1 MSLQQLEAFLALA
14 QSEPALQHPLA
25 QAPDAAAV
33 AAIATA
39 AGFAVSTAD
48 LLEASGELPE
58 VIRMVEIVSLAPTA
72 PQSELD
78 AFLQQVEADAD
89 LQRVLAAAPDAEGVA
104 AVARIAGYAVSAEDL
119 WAASD
124 EIPETLQ
131 QPDLVLEFWPDLGGA
146 EAEEPLQREPL
157 QEEGPDGMPSATASG
172 AAPHASGEPATAAPP
187 SASGEPATGGASER
201 LQDPWASRDSAG

>member
-1 MSLQQLEAFLALA
+1 MSLQQLEAFLSLA
-14 QSEPALQHPLA
+14 QAEPSLQRPLA
-25 QAPDAAAV
+25 EAPDAAAV
-33 AAIATA
+33 AAIARA
-39 AGFAVSTAD
+39 AGFEVFTTD

-58 VIRMVEIVSLAPTA
+58 VIRMVEIVSLAASA

-78 AFLQQVEADAD
+78 AFLQQVEGDAD

-146 EAEEPLQREPL
+146 EAEEPLPRQAH
-157 QEEGPDGMPSATASG
+157 QEEGPDEMPSATASG
-172 AAPHASGEPATAAPP
+172 AAPQASGEPAA
-187 SASGEPATGGASER
+187 GGASER
-201 LQDPWASRDSAG
+201 LQDPWDSRDSAG